1 YRNLFTRN
9 QYPAVNLQNINSRV
23 SNTVLDNK
31 ARWFSTAGIS
41 MAEEKS
47 KKVKISFVVS
57 KTGEKVNVEGEIGQ
71 NVHKVALANDVGM
84 LGSCGGYVS
93 CTVCHV
99 YVDDK
104 SKEMLSKATTEE
116 HDLLDRALYLQENSR
131 LSCQCI
137 LNKNLEGAVFTLPL
151 ATKNVE
157 LDD

>member
-1 YRNLFTRN
+1 MSLSRVLFRICFQYRNLFTRN

-71 NVHKVALANDVGM
+71 NVHEVALANDVGM
-84 LGSCGGYVS
+84 LGSCEGYVR

-104 SKEMLSKATTEE
+104 SKEMLSKATTE
-116 HDLLDRALYLQENSR
+116 
-131 LSCQCI
+131 
-137 LNKNLEGAVFTLPL
+137 
-151 ATKNVE
+151 
-157 LDD
+157 